1 MNIGITTS
9 FIVGGLLLLSI
20 LHMNMAVSN
29 NSMQTTMQMTSKNY
43 TKAVSET
50 IAADVQ
56 RMGFQVAGE
65 EVRDVILIAE
75 SDRIQFKTDLDDD
88 GSVET
93 ITWELT
99 STEFSKSSNPDDY
112 ELVRTGPV
120 KAGGAVNAKSVYPVT
135 SFEVTYYD
143 TRHQDLGSS
152 PDIEDIDQ
160 IGIEIITESPEPIT
174 MNGGKK
180 SYGRSFWQRTFVPPS
195 LHIRQANK

>member
-50 IAADVQ
+50 ISADVQ

-65 EVRDVILIAE
+65 EIQDVILKAE
-75 SDRIQFKTDLDDD
+75 SDEIQFKTDLDDD

-99 STEFSKSSNPDDY
+99 SDKYSKSSNPNDY

-120 KAGGAVNAKSVYPVT
+120 SAGGPVDAKSVFPVV
-135 SFEVTYYD
+135 SFEVTYFD
-143 TRHQDLGSS
+143 TRNQPTST
-152 PDIEDIDQ
+152 IEDIDQ
-160 IGIEIITESPEPIT
+160 IGIEIVTESPEAVT
-174 MNGGKK
+174 TNGGNKN
-180 SYGRSFWQRTFVPPS
+180 YGRSFWQRTFVPPS
-195 LHIRQANK
+195 LHIRQLNN